1 MRMRLVDDTL
11 ELKYL
16 FIDAKYD
23 KDDVDESDAYRKS
36 MDKFYNMAL
45 TEPNMPTK
53 GIDEKRLL
61 SEFGRLKRKIQEQ
74 KEEREKQENERKQ
87 LLEDME
93 REREEHGKQREEMT
107 KKGAKEKI
115 RINKLEKENTDLR
128 QQHTRILNA
137 VEKQQN
143 DLEELKKRNQRIREE
158 SIFSKIFNFF

>member
-1 MRMRLVDDTL
+1 MRLVDDML

-36 MDKFYNMAL
+36 MDKFYNMAIM
-45 TEPNMPTK
+45 EDNMPTK

-61 SEFGRLKRKIQEQ
+61 TEFGRLKRKIQEQ

-93 REREEHGKQREEMT
+93 REREEMT

-158 SIFSKIFNFF
+158 SIFSKIFNFFLKI